1 MPSLGYQAG
10 TPTGAVGATGI
21 IDVTWSE
28 SVEPV
33 DCTHR
38 GTVAATGA
46 SYRAVTGGLV
56 MNEATI
62 TCYDADAV
70 ISDLRSS
77 GSGYTAVSVEES
89 QPLDGLVTYTITVRQ
104 K

>member
-28 SVEPV
+28 SVEPI

-38 GTVAATGA
+38 GMAAATGA

-56 MNEATI
+56 LNEGTI
-62 TCYDADAV
+62 TCYDAQAV
-70 ISDLRSS
+70 IADLHSA
-77 GSGYTAVSVEES
+77 GSGYTAVSVEEG
-89 QPLDGLVTYTITVRQ
+89 QPLDGLATFTVQVRQ